1 MRDVRICQFR
11 ANLNLSDT
19 FSLDD
24 DGFGH
29 LIRVL
34 RFRQDDNFIVFDG
47 LGNEYS
53 AALVEVSSKKASF

>member
-34 RFRQDDNFIVFDG
+34 RFRQDDNRI
-47 LGNEYS
+47 
-53 AALVEVSSKKASF
+53 